1 MKLKFCGAA
10 GTVTG
15 SCHYIELDNGFKMIL
30 DCGMYQGNY
39 EDYANFNTTWY
50 FNPSEIDCLILSH
63 AHIDHCGRIPRLVKD
78 GFNGDIISTTA
89 TRDLCAIMLVDSAKI
104 QEYDAEKSN
113 ERRKK
118 RGDNLVEPL
127 YTIDDAILCMQQF
140 YGIPYRKWFKYNEYI
155 EILMNDA
162 GHILGSANI
171 TLKITENGK
180 VTYLGFSGDIGR
192 PNRPILKDPESMPT
206 LDYLIMESTY
216 GGEVHPSKS
225 NEEYKFIEIISDCCL
240 KKKGKLLIPAFSV
253 GRTQELIYMLNKL
266 SNENKIPK
274 INVYIDS
281 PLSVNATQI
290 FEMHRECFDNE
301 IMQLMQNDE
310 TPFNFNGLK
319 YIREA
324 AQSKKL
330 NDSKEPCIIIS
341 ASGMAQAGRIKHHIA
356 NNIEKQNTTIL
367 FVGYCSTD
375 TLGHT
380 LKQKPNTVTIFGK
393 TLKVNATIES
403 LESLSAHA
411 DELEML
417 QFISNQSKS
426 KLKKIFLVHGEPE
439 RQNKFSPA
447 LSPFSNEIIL
457 PKLSEIFHLKE

>member
-1 MKLKFCGAA
+1 
-10 GTVTG
+10 
-15 SCHYIELDNGFKMIL
+15 
-30 DCGMYQGNY
+30 
-39 EDYANFNTTWY
+39 
-50 FNPSEIDCLILSH
+50 
-63 AHIDHCGRIPRLVKD
+63 
-78 GFNGDIISTTA
+78 
-89 TRDLCAIMLVDSAKI
+89 
-104 QEYDAEKSN
+104 
-113 ERRKK
+113 
-118 RGDNLVEPL
+118 
-127 YTIDDAILCMQQF
+127 MQQF

-310 TPFNFNGLK
+310 IHKRSRT
-319 YIREA
+319 
-324 AQSKKL
+324 
-330 NDSKEPCIIIS
+330 
-341 ASGMAQAGRIKHHIA
+341 
-356 NNIEKQNTTIL
+356 
-367 FVGYCSTD
+367 
-375 TLGHT
+375 
-380 LKQKPNTVTIFGK
+380 KQKIK
-393 TLKVNATIES
+393 
-403 LESLSAHA
+403 
-411 DELEML
+411 
-417 QFISNQSKS
+417 
-426 KLKKIFLVHGEPE
+426 
-439 RQNKFSPA
+439 R
-447 LSPFSNEIIL
+447 
-457 PKLSEIFHLKE
+457 